1 MQRKDGIITKNAAIL
16 MARFAKA
23 EKDNEEFLRSLHGM
37 DVLVSVSAHLKI

>member
-1 MQRKDGIITKNAAIL
+1 MQAIL

-23 EKDNEEFLRSLHGM
+23 VPENEEYLRLLHGM